1 MSSANVEEEASE
13 DVVGCGTK
21 IRRVNEYELH
31 IERDIN
37 VILQINEPFLSITFK
52 MVQSLCRT

>member
-13 DVVGCGTK
+13 DVVGCGTN

>member
-21 IRRVNEYELH
+21 IRRVNDYELH
-31 IERDIN
+31 IER
-37 VILQINEPFLSITFK
+37 ETSTLSYK
-52 MVQSLCRT
+52 